1 MYIETVYI
9 INHKR
14 DTGNLDLWP
23 SKLKNIR
30 DRVLTKTNQH
40 VEYKSN
46 VINSNEQKTCLHCF
60 YKSDHCDIDLWPSE
74 PKIIRSLVL
83 TKSN

>member
-9 INHKR
+9 INHKK

-46 VINSNEQKTCLHCF
+46 VINSNEQKKHVYTVFIKVTIATLTF
-60 YKSDHCDIDLWPSE
+60 DLVN
-74 PKIIRSLVL
+74 PK
-83 TKSN
+83 

>member
-46 VINSNEQKTCLHCF
+46 VINSNEQKKHVYTVFIKVTIATLTF
-60 YKSDHCDIDLWPSE
+60 DLVN
-74 PKIIRSLVL
+74 PK
-83 TKSN
+83 